1 MGLACFSG
9 FGRLPL
15 PALAMGAVGTV
26 DSPLSISP
34 WLYVELYDAW
44 KAGELNLAKAKQQAV
59 QQVTNLM
66 WRYNAV
72 PDACKAIL
80 GRRLGIDCG
89 QAIRPNNRLTRQQ
102 RDEILEAAEEMGLVT
117 HGPSSSS

>member
-1 MGLACFSG
+1 MNKKTVF
-9 FGRLPL
+9 FI
-15 PALAMGAVGTV
+15 VGGVLLGIATV
-26 DSPLSISP
+26 
-34 WLYVELYDAW
+34 
-44 KAGELNLAKAKQQAV
+44 
-59 QQVTNLM
+59 
-66 WRYNAV
+66 R
-72 PDACKAIL
+72 AIL